1 MKTWRY
7 KIYLQVGNMS
17 DILNMSLHD
26 FRSVIDEMIYEN
38 TPIDKRFKKQS
49 KSQKQM
55 IKRQKEI
62 VRRVK

>member
-1 MKTWRY
+1 MRTWRY
-7 KIYLQVGNMS
+7 RIYLQVGNMS
-17 DILNMSLHD
+17 DILDMSLCD
-26 FRSVIDEMIYEN
+26 FRSVIDEMVHEN

-55 IKRQKEI
+55 IRRQKEI